1 MAFIISLP
9 AWLHLLCGI
18 YAIQQRLASKIEVL
32 RKDSAVVRR
41 AAPGRRRASPSV
53 SAAPGGDGFIDQSGS
68 DQQR

>member
-9 AWLHLLCGI
+9 ARLHLLCGI
-18 YAIQQRLASKIEVL
+18 DAIQQRLASKIEVL
-32 RKDSAVVRR
+32 RKDSAVARR
-41 AAPGRRRASPSV
+41 GAPGALLRR